1 MAGKKRF
8 TFFKVLLLLVAAVLA
23 WVLLSLRSLQE
34 LLQAYQERNRE
45 REQVEMLE
53 ERIRLL
59 ERQRKSLEFSGVEM
73 ERQLREY
80 YGMVRPGEKVIYLAS
95 EQETSATVRNFIGE
109 LETTSPASARNV
121 ETEPEPP
128 SESSDSNSAQKSSAS
143 TKVKKSTKRK

>member
-95 EQETSATVRNFIGE
+95 EQETSTTVGNFVGE
-109 LETTSPASARNV
+109 LETTSATSARNV